1 MDIEIIEGDA
11 IDQMQRLV
19 SKQFAAIVTSPPYN
33 LGVNQGKSGPG
44 GIPAKGRWA
53 PGYADI
59 RPDYIGYHR
68 RALELMLSLLQPDGL
83 IWYVH
88 RRQSIAK
95 PSGGRRDVDAVL
107 AGFPVRAEIVWD
119 KGRPG
124 PGFCAAGRLGGAY
137 YPTPAYETIFLLPA
151 SDNAL
156 LDRRVASAGNVWR
169 IPREAN
175 RHPASFPVEL
185 ATRCISATLATGA
198 VLDPFCGSG
207 TTGLAAAAA
216 GRPFVGIDLSADYC
230 AMAISR
236 LARLF

>member
-1 MDIEIIEGDA
+1 MGVICGDA
-11 IDQMQRLV
+11 VAEMDRMQSR
-19 SKQFAAIVTSPPYN
+19 FAAVVTSPPYN
-33 LGVNQGKSGPG
+33 LGINQGKSGPG
-44 GIPAKGRWA
+44 GIPGKGRWA
-53 PGYADI
+53 PSYVDI

-83 IWYVH
+83 LWYVH

-95 PSGGRRDVDAVL
+95 PPGRAEVDAVL
-107 AGFPVRAEIVWD
+107 DGFPVRAEIVWD

-124 PGFCAAGRLGGAY
+124 PGFCAAGKGGAY

-151 SDNAL
+151 SDSAL
-156 LDRRVASAGNVWR
+156 LDRRIAAAGNVWR

-175 RHPASFPVEL
+175 PHPASFPVEL
-185 ATRCISATLATGA
+185 AQRALQATLAEGA

-207 TTGLAAAAA
+207 TTGVAALEA
-216 GRPFVGIDLSADYC
+216 GRDFVGIDLSAEYC
-230 AMAISR
+230 AMASSR